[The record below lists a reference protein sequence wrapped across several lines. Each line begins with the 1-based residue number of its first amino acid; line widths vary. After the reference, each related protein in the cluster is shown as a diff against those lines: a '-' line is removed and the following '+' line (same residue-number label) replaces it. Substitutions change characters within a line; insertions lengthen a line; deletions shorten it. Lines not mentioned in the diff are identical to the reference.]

1 MSEQS
6 HDRVRRPGA
15 EPCATSEEGAKAF
28 VPNSSCVVH
37 VVAKNLRWIITLGLL
52 SWLAWRTDWDRV
64 RHDFTSLHLGFC
76 VGALGLGLLMQLV
89 SGLRW
94 QLLARPLGF
103 RGSCWQFTAFYFIG
117 MFFNLVLPT
126 SVGGD
131 VVRAWYLDG
140 GSGHRMTAFV
150 SVLIDRATGLL
161 ILLLVACLG
170 VVVCPI
176 GLPGWVSGSVWGMVV
191 AAFLGLLSLPFVA
204 RWTARFDRFR
214 RLAQG
219 ARFYLRHPR
228 LLLETG
234 GLSLGIQAANVL
246 LVWLVGLAI
255 DVRISPLYYCVFVPM
270 VCLLTLLPI
279 SLNGMG
285 IREWSTVLF
294 LAPLGVNAST
304 ATSLAF
310 LWFLMLTAV
319 SLCGGIIYLFGCY
332 AKPDI
337 QGQPEYLQ
345 DEIPPERPG
354 SVPAAQSLTAVAS

>member
-1 MSEQS
+1 
-6 HDRVRRPGA
+6 VKKLLRPACSLVILGVLA
-15 EPCATSEEGAKAF
+15 SWMDWQKVADAF
-28 VPNSSCVVH
+28 AHLHWGLWLLGVLLYVLTQVVSS
-37 VVAKNLRWIITLGLL
+37 
-52 SWLAWRTDWDRV
+52 
-64 RHDFTSLHLGFC
+64 
-76 VGALGLGLLMQLV
+76 
-89 SGLRW
+89 LRW
-94 QLLARPLGF
+94 QWLSRPLGF
-103 RGSCWQFTAFYFIG
+103 ERPLGHYFAFYFIG
-117 MFFNLVLPT
+117 MFFNLMLPT

-176 GLPGWVSGSVWGMVV
+176 GLPWWVPASVWGMAA